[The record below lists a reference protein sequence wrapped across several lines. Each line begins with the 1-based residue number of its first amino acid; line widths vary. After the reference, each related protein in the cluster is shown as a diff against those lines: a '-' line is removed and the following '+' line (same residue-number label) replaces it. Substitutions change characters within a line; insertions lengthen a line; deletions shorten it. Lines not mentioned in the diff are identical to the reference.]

1 MQAAREFSR
10 KYKNIYLI
18 SWAEFSNVVIE
29 THFIPMTF
37 VSRQVSIS
45 GPLKR
50 MKLQGLLKLWGAK
63 VFQNVPHCR
72 NEVIVKMLNSHQI
85 LLNYEKNYSRMS
97 DAYVSFLRSCVTGN
111 KKRQSC
117 SDQ

>member
-1 MQAAREFSR
+1 MQAARDSH
-10 KYKNIYLI
+10 KSTKNIYLI

-50 MKLQGLLKLWGAK
+50 LKLWGLVKLWGAK
-63 VFQNVPHCR
+63 VFQNVPHCG

-85 LLNYEKNYSRMS
+85 LLNYEK
-97 DAYVSFLRSCVTGN
+97 
-111 KKRQSC
+111 K
-117 SDQ
+117 